1 MASLKTE
8 VVSDTEEF
16 RKLVKSFP
24 ALRVHFLSKIGARGR
39 ITLKGMLNGGSGSIN
54 LREFP
59 KDVLERHTISS
70 WVVKGANAV
79 SVTSYVMNL
88 FEKGRYLRGK
98 KGEKGKREPGK
109 RIITGRLKGVMMS
122 RIGQYSREAE
132 REILDPKFK
141 KV

>member
-24 ALRVHFLSKIGARGR
+24 ALRVHFLSKIGGSGR
-39 ITLKGMLNGGSGSIN
+39 ITLKGMMRGGDGSVD
-54 LREFP
+54 LSAYP
-59 KDVLERHTISS
+59 KDKAGKHTITSK
-70 WVVKGANAV
+70 VYMRGNAV
-79 SVTSYVMNL
+79 RISSYVMNL
-88 FEKGRYLRGK
+88 FERGRRLRN
-98 KGEKGKREPGK
+98 GKREPGK

-122 RIGQYSREAE
+122 RMAQFSREAE